1 MKQYKTKKL
10 PKYSLG
16 ADINTVVGA
25 GAPLLNAIPGIGPAL
40 SAGVGLLSSGL
51 NTFDAFGD
59 KRRAAKEEE
68 RRAEEARKFQD
79 KQLRYVAES
88 SQIKQYPTQGVATYS
103 MYKYG
108 GVPNA
113 QYEVEKGEVIQGN
126 GVELEQ
132 GNQIASDMHSVGG
145 QSHKNGGTEGK
156 GGERVYSDAMKISP
170 ILLQGLDS
178 MKFKIK
184 PNSTYAD
191 VAKKLGNLKGK
202 LEDKAKSYDKA
213 ANNTAKIMGERID
226 STLEA
231 AFNEQE
237 MTKAYTT
244 KQPTYRMGGKLPK
257 FEGGFDLLKLINP
270 NQYANQLP
278 MSPLTGEK
286 YSLMSDLAPRTAMS
300 AMETIQPGQ
309 FETPEPNFSLK
320 GGETELPTTATPTSD
335 KLSVAN
341 NINWSNIASQGIN
354 LLNYFGNKKD
364 INKMKTDLKPVY
376 TPAPSYNYVDRS
388 GQARKD
394 NATALT
400 TTMTSLNSASPQM
413 GANNK
418 LGAFASYLGNNNQI
432 AQGENLRKD
441 SYDENFNRRLDSVT
455 AQNIQTANITNEQN
469 LGRYNDKVAYG
480 VSNRSTLFSN
490 IQMAERDRKM
500 MDLDKTK
507 ALLTALGQ
515 GDTGVI
521 NRLLEKY
528 PDLASKLG
536 LQIKK

>member
-1 MKQYKTKKL
+1 MKKYKTKNL

-16 ADINTVVGA
+16 ADINTVIGA

-40 SAGVGLLSSGL
+40 SAGVSLLSGGL

-59 KRRAAKEEE
+59 KRREREEQE
-68 RRAEEARKFQD
+68 RKMEEARKLQE
-79 KQLRYVAES
+79 KQLKTIQDSA
-88 SQIKQYPTQGVATYS
+88 QLKQYPTQGVATYS

-126 GVELEQ
+126 NVELEQ
-132 GNQIASDMHSVGG
+132 GNQLASDMHSVGG
-145 QSHKNGGTEGK
+145 ESHENGGTEGK

-184 PNSTYAD
+184 SNSTYAD
-191 VAKKLGNLKGK
+191 VAKKLGSLKGK

-257 FEGGFDLLKLINP
+257 YGDGADSFDLRPKVNPQALIGFPDNGKIP
-270 NQYANQLP
+270 F
-278 MSPLTGEK
+278 
-286 YSLMSDLAPRTAMS
+286 MS
-300 AMETIQPGQ
+300 ASNGEQRFDIGQ
-309 FETPEPNFSLK
+309 IKPISGLGYDRQSREDGQLTL
-320 GGETELPTTATPTSD
+320 D
-335 KLSVAN
+335 KKLD
-341 NINWSNIASQGIN
+341 WDNIASQGVN

-364 INKMKTDLKPVY
+364 INKMKTDLTPIY

-394 NATALT
+394 NAVALN
-400 TTMTSLNSASPQM
+400 TTMTALNSTSPQM
-413 GANNK
+413 GVNTK
-418 LGAFASYLGNNNQI
+418 LGAFASYLGNNNQV

-441 SYDENFNRRLDSVT
+441 SYDENFNRKLDSVT
-455 AQNIQTANITNEQN
+455 AQNIQTTNVVNEQN

-480 VSNRSTLFSN
+480 VSNRNSLLQG
-490 IQMAERDRKM
+490 IQGNEQVRKM
-500 MDLDKTK
+500 RELDKTK

-515 GDTGVI
+515 GDTGVV
-521 NRLLEKY
+521 NRLFEKY
-528 PDLASKLG
+528 PDLASQFG
-536 LQIKK
+536 LKFKR